1 MKRARVGGG
10 VRCRKK
16 DSGRPLCSHCGGSA
30 AGREPGIHNHRSRT
44 MDSGL
49 ASASLRRPGMTRLW
63 SHRFRQTLKT
73 WRRSWHDALYQSGQ
87 GHAVRKQGDHKGR
100 PYSETVYAASLEIR
114 LARGREVIVNQ
125 MLIVLGADVFG

>member
-1 MKRARVGGG
+1 
-10 VRCRKK
+10 
-16 DSGRPLCSHCGGSA
+16 
-30 AGREPGIHNHRSRT
+30 

-114 LARGREVIVNQ
+114 LARGRDVIVKQ
-125 MLIVLGADVFG
+125 MLIVLGADVFGDLPLRTPIAPHPRPRLIEGVRIVHREG